1 MSEQA
6 VMGWLPGGIDH
17 YSHCEGSE
25 EHKPEEHA
33 DHRSPA
39 AALTHLQPRQT
50 GQVVGS
56 LG

>member
-1 MSEQA
+1 MSEQT
-6 VMGWLPGGIDH
+6 VIGWLPGGIDH
-17 YSHCEGSE
+17 YSHCEGGE
-25 EHKPEEHA
+25 EHKPEERA